1 MLWHSSWSNFYPSP
15 FVDVSRIELQKVL
28 INAGGMTLAFLV
40 ICLVLI
46 GINRMLSPKTG
57 PHSSVALKCA
67 VLRSG
72 TYVARS
78 WPLGR
83 QSRSQLRALAFL
95 RDSRPTI

>member
-57 PHSSVALKCA
+57 PHSSVAGECA
-67 VLRSG
+67 APIVAILMSG
-72 TYVARS
+72 LASYADAAF
-78 WPLGR
+78 PG
-83 QSRSQLRALAFL
+83 QLP
-95 RDSRPTI
+95 SIET